1 MPDCGS
7 QVILCELPIRFDTY
21 KGCSH
26 GCEYCFV
33 KKKVDIREVV
43 PFEGVQALK
52 NFVEGKRTKATNWC
66 DWDIPLHWGG
76 VSDPFQPAERVHRR
90 SLECLEYLAET
101 QYPFVVSTKG
111 KLIAEPEYTSILSK
125 CNAVVQVSMVCSKYD
140 AIEPGAPTFEERMSI
155 LEVLAK
161 NSRRLIVRI
170 SPYSV
175 GLHDEI
181 CELMPRYK
189 NAGVF
194 GIEIEGMKRS
204 RKHPGFVKVGGDWC
218 FPVDVLRREFSHI
231 KQSAKQEGLSFFAGE
246 NRLRLM
252 GDDTCCCGTY
262 GLSGFSPNK
271 ANLNR
276 TIEGEAILYTEKMK
290 EKGTA
295 RAFLVLAQKQDLA
308 IQLEGM
314 SYEECME
321 IASRSRPFLEVM
333 GLRM

>member
-7 QVILCELPIRFDTY
+7 QVFLCELPIRFDTY

-33 KKKVDIREVV
+33 KKKFDISKVV

-52 NFVEGKRTKATNWC
+52 NFIEGKRTRKTSWC

-76 VSDPFQPAERVHRR
+76 VSDPFQPAERVHGR
-90 SLECLEYLAET
+90 SLDCLEYLAET

-111 KLIAEPEYTSILSK
+111 KLIAEPRYISALSK

-140 AIEPGAPTFEERMSI
+140 AIEPGAPNFEERMSI

-170 SPYSV
+170 SPYSA
-175 GLHDEI
+175 GLSDEI
-181 CELMPRYK
+181 CKLMPRYK

-194 GIEIEGMKRS
+194 GVEIEGMKRS
-204 RKHPGFVKVGGDWC
+204 RKYPGFVKVGADWC
-218 FPVDVLRREFSHI
+218 YPVDVLRREFSLI

-276 TIEGEAILYTEKMK
+276 IIEGEAISYTEKMK

-295 RAFLVLAQKQDLA
+295 RVFVTVLQKQDLA
-308 IQLEGM
+308 MQLEGM
-314 SYEECME
+314 SYKECME
-321 IASRSRPFLEVM
+321 IASKSRPLLEAM
-333 GLRM
+333 GLRV